1 MDYII
6 KKRLERDRFFNQE
19 ITEEYR
25 NFDIEFYK
33 IVKEEFWTLPI
44 LDGDWEFSG
53 WDEGEINKFDFL

>member
-25 NFDIEFYK
+25 NFDIEFYR
-33 IVKEEFWTLPI
+33 IEKEEFWTLPI
-44 LDGDWEFSG
+44 LDGIW
-53 WDEGEINKFDFL
+53 KF

>member
-1 MDYII
+1 MKNNYNIGNSRTTVDYII

-33 IVKEEFWTLPI
+33 IKKEEF
-44 LDGDWEFSG
+44 
-53 WDEGEINKFDFL
+53 